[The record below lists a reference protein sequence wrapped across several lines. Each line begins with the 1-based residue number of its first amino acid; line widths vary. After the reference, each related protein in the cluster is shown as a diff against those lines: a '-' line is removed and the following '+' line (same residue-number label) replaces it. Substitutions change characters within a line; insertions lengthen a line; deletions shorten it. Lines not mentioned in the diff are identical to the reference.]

1 MYNWLAGMAGI
12 NAFSDGVDWD
22 GHLEVMWE
30 AYRAA
35 VLPIDRA
42 RLRALIAAIEW
53 NRGERVDEMV
63 DDVAAAIGES
73 TDRDDRFIVHMV
85 SSNAAMATGNG
96 GRAFREAIAAADLQ
110 NQSPEVALAAALTA
124 AVASRDPELVRDAA
138 DRVARLPRSGA
149 LAQAQLREAEGALA
163 AAEGRGDDALAAFGD
178 ARRIL
183 LNLGVRWDAAM
194 VVLKATTLM
203 PDEPSVRAW
212 AAEARPLMVEL
223 RATVILD
230 MLDAALAAGQD
241 SAATSSTPVSDPL
254 PVSTERN

>member
-63 DDVAAAIGES
+63 GDIAATIGES

-85 SSNAAMATGNG
+85 SSNAAMATGDG

-163 AAEGRGDDALAAFGD
+163 AVEGRGNDALAAFGD

-194 VVLKATTLM
+194 VVLRQRPHARR
-203 PDEPSVRAW
+203 SVIRAS
-212 AAEARPLMVEL
+212 AAEARPLWSSSRDRDPRL
-223 RATVILD
+223 
-230 MLDAALAAGQD
+230 LDAALAAGQD
-241 SAATSSTPVSDPL
+241 SAATSSTRVSDPL